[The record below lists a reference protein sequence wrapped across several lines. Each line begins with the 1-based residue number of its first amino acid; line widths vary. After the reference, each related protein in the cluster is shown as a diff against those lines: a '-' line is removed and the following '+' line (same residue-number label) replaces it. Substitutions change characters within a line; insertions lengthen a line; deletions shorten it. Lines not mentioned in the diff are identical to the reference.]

1 MTPRSTPLWHGL
13 VMAATS
19 AVLTTGLG
27 ALLLFFTEVP
37 LKIQANRDARE
48 ANAAHIKWI
57 VGELEKVRTEIRN
70 HHHGQDKIN

>member
-1 MTPRSTPLWHGL
+1 
-13 VMAATS
+13 MAATS

-37 LKIQANRDARE
+37 LKIQANRHARE
-48 ANAAHIKWI
+48 ANAAQIKWI
-57 VGELEKVRTEIRN
+57 LREIEKVRTEIHN